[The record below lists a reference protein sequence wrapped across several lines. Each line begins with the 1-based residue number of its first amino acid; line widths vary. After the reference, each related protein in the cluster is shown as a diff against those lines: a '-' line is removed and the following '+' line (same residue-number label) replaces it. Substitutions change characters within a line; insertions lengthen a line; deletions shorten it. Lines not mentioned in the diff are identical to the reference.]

1 MGYTYVLYLDV
12 LIALL
17 AANFLF
23 DYLLLWAT
31 GEVSGNF
38 SNKKRLSLGALLGAL
53 YFLLVYFARLE
64 FIPGYGYLRFP
75 VTILAVGGGMI
86 WVAFRPQTWRKFLS
100 LLGFFV
106 GIGLVAGGAGVA
118 TAYVTGDGMSPN
130 PIWGTLMAIA
140 AILLIAELGWG
151 VVHRRLWEKV
161 YYVPIEIGIGGR
173 KTRINALVDTGNRL
187 RDPLTGRA
195 VVVVELKHLAE
206 IIPDPL
212 YTALAKFSDDFGQI
226 DSLLQEL
233 DWGSRFCLLPY
244 ASLGNTNGLMPGLRP
259 DYVKVTISGGQLNL
273 HRVIVGICQEPLDSA
288 GDYHA
293 LVPPDVIGAVAK
305 EHSMD
310 TAITKRGESLNA

>member
-1 MGYTYVLYLDV
+1 MSANTGSRQRVTLLSSIVKTIGLQPSRLGVGLPWVIPMCYIWTS

-17 AANFLF
+17 APNFLF

-187 RDPLTGRA
+187 RDPLTR
-195 VVVVELKHLAE
+195 
-206 IIPDPL
+206 
-212 YTALAKFSDDFGQI
+212 Q
-226 DSLLQEL
+226 
-233 DWGSRFCLLPY
+233 SRRRC
-244 ASLGNTNGLMPGLRP
+244 
-259 DYVKVTISGGQLNL
+259 
-273 HRVIVGICQEPLDSA
+273 
-288 GDYHA
+288 
-293 LVPPDVIGAVAK
+293 
-305 EHSMD
+305 
-310 TAITKRGESLNA
+310 